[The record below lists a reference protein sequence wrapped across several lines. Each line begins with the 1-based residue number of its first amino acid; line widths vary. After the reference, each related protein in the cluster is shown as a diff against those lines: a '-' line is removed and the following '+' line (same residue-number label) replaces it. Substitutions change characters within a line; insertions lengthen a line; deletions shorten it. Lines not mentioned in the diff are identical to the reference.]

1 MSSLNGD
8 MKCFCQTRSIAYA
21 YGDWMV
27 VCFICSKKIDKMQEN
42 TEYAHAKGIK
52 QKKISE
58 ETNPG
63 TFIVVH
69 ISFEGKK
76 FAIA

>member
-1 MSSLNGD
+1 
-8 MKCFCQTRSIAYA
+8 
-21 YGDWMV
+21 
-27 VCFICSKKIDKMQEN
+27 MQEN